1 MKSKTKEKLKKI
13 YKALAT
19 TDEKTVFTLKT
30 LEKNINKL
38 KEDLQEAKKADPRTD
53 SIIDIVNELA
63 TRETPTFDTKDL
75 ENKISVLEE
84 NFNRAITSIQENLV
98 EKAPDYKKEIESL
111 TNEIETLRR
120 DILVKFAN
128 LGGGSANQKVSVNG
142 TWATKRYADLNIVF
156 PGALVTND
164 DVTKET
170 KINFSF
176 SAVSIVTTT
185 YTILSTDEV
194 IVCNS
199 TTPFTVT
206 LPAATG
212 SGQTYAVK
220 NINTGIITLEGNS
233 SDKIDG
239 ELNQTINQWE
249 DIQLTDYAANA
260 WIII

>member
-30 LEKNINKL
+30 LEKNINNL
-38 KEDLQEAKKADPRTD
+38 KEDLQEAKRADPRTD

-63 TRETPTFDTKDL
+63 NRETPTFDTKDL
-75 ENKISVLEE
+75 ENKIAVLEE

-98 EKAPDYKKEIESL
+98 EKAPDYKNEIDSL
-111 TNEIETLRR
+111 TSELETLRR

-142 TWATKRYADLNIVF
+142 TLATKRYADLNIVF

-164 DVTKET
+164 NVTKET

-206 LPAATG
+206 LPTATG

-233 SDKIDG
+233 FDRIDG